1 MDEQYSL
8 DLNPME
14 SEKTLTSSVGPS
26 PTAGTLHL
34 KELKVTEYIEEAW
47 RLLEEHREEL
57 MTNEDL
63 MILKPNVELYKALEN
78 ANSLISIVAFDG
90 DRIIGY
96 SVSFVSPN
104 LHFSDL
110 LLCSND
116 VLFVT
121 KEHRGNVGLKL
132 MRMTER
138 LAKERG
144 CGMILWGTKPN
155 TPLAGI
161 LPRLKYK
168 VQDIVYSKEIK

>member
-8 DLNPME
+8 DLNPMG
-14 SEKTLTSSVGPS
+14 SEKTLISSGGPS

-34 KELKVTEYIEEAW
+34 KELKATEYIEEAW
-47 RLLEEHREEL
+47 KLLEEHREEL
-57 MTNEDL
+57 TTNKDL
-63 MILKPNVELYKALEN
+63 MILKPNVELYRALEDSD
-78 ANSLISIVAFDG
+78 SLISIVAFDG
-90 DRIIGY
+90 DKIIGY
-96 SVSFVSPN
+96 SVSFVSAN
-104 LHFSDL
+104 LHYSDL

-121 KEHRGNVGLKL
+121 KEHRGSIGLKL

-144 CGMILWGTKPN
+144 CGMILWHTKPN
-155 TPLAGI
+155 TPLAEI